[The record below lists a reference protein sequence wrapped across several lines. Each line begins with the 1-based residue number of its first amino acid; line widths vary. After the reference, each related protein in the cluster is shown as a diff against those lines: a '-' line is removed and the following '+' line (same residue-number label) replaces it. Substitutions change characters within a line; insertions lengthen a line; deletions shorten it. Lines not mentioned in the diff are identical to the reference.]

1 MVRPL
6 FLLLFCTE
14 IVNLGPEEGHHT
26 DFFLDVLRHCASTL
40 EELELRMETW
50 RNHTDCLPK
59 LYAPITLPRLSSA
72 RLSQYTHT
80 VLGYVV
86 APRLAHLE
94 LCLSTEASG
103 DGDVFSSLL
112 ALLNRG
118 PNSIESLIVEHVFV
132 ESPADFM
139 RCLHKLTRLT
149 TLKVEGYPGTRTLMD
164 TTTLKTLNRSAML
177 PNLQNIVV
185 YYLGGIWPA
194 TLDMWYAFLDW
205 RSQERTCEG
214 VVVKALTKIDTDVPD
229 VSLRAPSPDYG
240 SALFDL

>member
-1 MVRPL
+1 M
-6 FLLLFCTE
+6 T
-14 IVNLGPEEGHHT
+14 NLGPDEGYHT

-40 EELELRMETW
+40 EELELKMETW
-50 RNHTDCLPK
+50 RDHSDYLPK
-59 LYAPITLPRLSSA
+59 SYAPIALPRLSSA

-86 APRLAHLE
+86 VPRLAHLE
-94 LCLSTEASG
+94 LRLSTEASG
-103 DGDVFSSLL
+103 DGDVFTSLL
-112 ALLNRG
+112 ALLDRE
-118 PNSIESLIVEHVFV
+118 PNAIESLIIEHVFV
-132 ESPADFM
+132 QSPSDFV
-139 RCLHKLTRLT
+139 RCLHKLTHLT
-149 TLKVEGYPGTRTLMD
+149 TLKIEGYPGTRTLMD
-164 TTTLKTLNRSAML
+164 TTTLKALNRSAML
-177 PNLQNIVV
+177 PNLQNIAVH
-185 YYLGGIWPA
+185 YLGGVWPA

>member
-1 MVRPL
+1 MA
-6 FLLLFCTE
+6 
-14 IVNLGPEEGHHT
+14 NLGPDEGYHA

-59 LYAPITLPRLSSA
+59 SYAPITLPRLSSA

-112 ALLNRG
+112 ALLDRG

-132 ESPADFM
+132 ESPADFV

-149 TLKVEGYPGTRTLMD
+149 TLKVEGYPGTRTLMSAS
-164 TTTLKTLNRSAML
+164 TLKVLNRSAML

-185 YYLGGIWPA
+185 HYLGGIWKPTFDA
-194 TLDMWYAFLDW
+194 WHALLNW
-205 RSQERTCEG
+205 RSRGRICEG
-214 VVVKALTKIDTDVPD
+214 VLVKALINVDSDVPD
-229 VSLRAPSPDYG
+229 INLRAPSPDYG